1 MIYLHRLIEA
11 LIIPPSSSLLLIL
24 LGLFVLRSRKWLGR
38 GLISIGMAS
47 LYLASIPAVVNPIT
61 EYWISRYPMVDLQ
74 TEDAQAIVVLGGGRR
89 EHAEEYGGET
99 INRYAMERLRYAALL
114 HRQTG
119 LPILVTG
126 GSVYG
131 DERTSEAELMRRF
144 LLELGMTP
152 RWQEDRSRTTY
163 ENALYSVPML
173 EEAGIRRVLLVTHGI
188 HMPRSVWSFEKMG
201 MDVIPAPTDFHTDD
215 LRGGIRDFIP
225 QASTLDGF
233 AQILH
238 EWLGLAW
245 YRLTK

>member
-11 LIIPPSSSLLLIL
+11 LITPPSLSLLLIL
-24 LGLFVLRSRKWLGR
+24 PGLFVLKSSKWWGR
-38 GLISIGMAS
+38 GLITIGIAS
-47 LYLASIPAVVNPIT
+47 LYLTSIPAFVNPIT
-61 EYWISRYPMVDLQ
+61 EHWISRYPMVDLQ
-74 TEDAQAIVVLGGGRR
+74 TQDAQAIVVLGGGRR
-89 EHAEEYGGET
+89 EHADEYGGET
-99 INRYAMERLRYAALL
+99 VNRYAMERLRYAAWL

-131 DERTSEAELMRRF
+131 DEKNSEAELMRRF
-144 LLELGMTP
+144 LLELGVAP

-173 EEAGIRRVLLVTHGI
+173 KASQISRVLLVTHGV

-201 MDVIPAPTDFHTDD
+201 MGVIPAPTVFHAYGS
-215 LRGGIRDFIP
+215 RGGIREYIP
-225 QASTLDGF
+225 QARTLDRF

-245 YRLTK
+245 YRLSK

>member
-11 LIIPPSSSLLLIL
+11 LITPPSISLLFIL
-24 LGLFVLRSRKWLGR
+24 LGLFVLKSRKWWGR
-38 GLISIGMAS
+38 GLISIGIAS
-47 LYLASIPAVVNPIT
+47 LYLASIPAFVNPIT
-61 EYWISRYPMVDLQ
+61 EYWISRYPIVDLQ
-74 TEDAQAIVVLGGGRR
+74 TQDAQAIVVLGGGRR
-89 EHAEEYGGET
+89 EHADEYGGET
-99 INRYAMERLRYAALL
+99 VNNYAMERLRYAALL

-126 GSVYG
+126 GNVYG
-131 DERTSEAELMRRF
+131 DRKISEAELMSPF
-144 LLELGMTP
+144 LAELGVTP

-173 EEAGIRRVLLVTHGI
+173 KQAGIKRVLLVTHGL
-188 HMPRSVWSFEKMG
+188 HMPRSVWAFEKTG
-201 MDVIPAPTDFHTDD
+201 MDVIAAPTVFHTDD
-215 LRGGIRDFIP
+215 LRGGISEYIP

-245 YRLTK
+245 YRLSK